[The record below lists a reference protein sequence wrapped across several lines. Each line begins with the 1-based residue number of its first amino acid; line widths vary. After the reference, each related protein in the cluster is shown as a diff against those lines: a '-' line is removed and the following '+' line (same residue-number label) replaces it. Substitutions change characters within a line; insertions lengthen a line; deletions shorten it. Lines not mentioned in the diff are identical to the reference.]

1 MRRDPSY
8 GDDIPAEPALRDAV
22 DVQEAAVTCGL
33 LRDGTVVCGGSD
45 REGQLADGEAPPEEA
60 RPVLVAIPAER

>member
-1 MRRDPSY
+1 MDRS
-8 GDDIPAEPALRDAV
+8 V
-22 DVQEAAVTCGL
+22 VTASFGLVMVVRL